1 MVDGGQWGPSQY
13 SLWKDALDS
22 GTVAEGVPS
31 GKAKGEAVNGKE
43 LGEVRLWGAKETL

>member
-1 MVDGGQWGPSQY
+1 MGANEDQVNSSP
-13 SLWKDALDS
+13 WKDALDS

-43 LGEVRLWGAKETL
+43 LGEVRL